1 MTYYELGYERRD
13 RLFSDYRILYKQYYG
28 VSMSDLKMRRL
39 LINNI
44 TDKDLKIR
52 IKALRMLLELND

>member
-28 VSMSDLKMRRL
+28 TSMSDLKMRRL

-52 IKALRMLLELND
+52 IEALRMLLELHD